1 MNAQMLRQAR
11 DMPAD
16 QQYERILAE
25 SHDLF
30 RAIRYSFVREAVRL
44 RNMEES
50 VDGLIHELSLTD
62 ELNTLDALQLDW
74 LERLSLALMD
84 VEHPRD
90 RAYFRKFRYRVL
102 HEEEDEE
109 APRPLYWG
117 ETHRQSADVA
127 PRVLDEGLSY
137 HCNIAIVDH
146 SGSDAAV
153 VGNWALRFAGD
164 VPDERPA
171 PALGMTLKSMYLLPE
186 WQGAGVGTAVNK
198 LISRLVCRVLSH
210 PLEQFMPAELPAAPA
225 IQFDSEYIT
234 RNGQRLG
241 WQICEM
247 LEPLARHHGML
258 FYNSGKL
265 TEQGL
270 ARNMV

>member
-1 MNAQMLRQAR
+1 MY
-11 DMPAD
+11 PD
-16 QQYERILAE
+16 QQYQRILAE

-50 VDGLIHELSLTD
+50 VDGLIHDVSLTD
-62 ELNTLDALQLDW
+62 ELNTLDALQQDW
-74 LERLSLALMD
+74 LDRLSLALMD

-90 RAYFRKFRYRVL
+90 RTYFRQFRNRVL
-102 HEEEDEE
+102 DEEEDEE

-117 ETHRQSADVA
+117 ETRPQSTDVA
-127 PRVLDEGLSY
+127 PRVLNDGLSY
-137 HCNIAIVDH
+137 HCNIAVLDNA
-146 SGSDAAV
+146 GRDAAV
-153 VGNWALRFAGD
+153 VGNWAMHFAAE

-171 PALGMTLKSMYLLPE
+171 PALEITLKSMYLLPE
-186 WQGAGVGTAVNK
+186 WQGAGVGSAINK
-198 LISRLVCRVLSH
+198 LISRLLCRVLSQ
-210 PLEQFMPAELPAAPA
+210 PLEQYMPAELPAPPA
-225 IQFDSEYIT
+225 MQFDSEYIT

-258 FYNSGKL
+258 FYNSSRL
-265 TEQGL
+265 TDQGL

>member
-1 MNAQMLRQAR
+1 MSR
-11 DMPAD
+11 D
-16 QQYERILAE
+16 QQYQRILTE

-44 RNMEES
+44 RNLEES
-50 VDGLIHELSLTD
+50 VDGLIQDVQLKD
-62 ELNTLDALQLDW
+62 ELNNLDALQQHW

-84 VEHPRD
+84 VGNPRD
-90 RAYFRKFRYRVL
+90 RACFRKFRSRVL
-102 HEEEDEE
+102 EVEEDEE

-117 ETHRQSADVA
+117 ESRSQNTDVV
-127 PRVLDEGLSY
+127 PRVLDDGLSY
-137 HCNIAIVDH
+137 HCNVAIVDQA
-146 SGSDAAV
+146 GSEAVV
-153 VGNWALRFAGD
+153 VGNWALHFAAD

-171 PALGMTLKSMYLLPE
+171 PALEMTLKSMYLLPE

-198 LISRLVCRVLSH
+198 LISRLMCRVLSR
-210 PLEQFMPAELPAAPA
+210 PLERYMPAGLPAPPA
-225 IQFDSEYIT
+225 MQFDSEYIT

-247 LEPLARHHGML
+247 LEPLARRHGML
-258 FYNSGKL
+258 FYNSGRL
-265 TEQGL
+265 TDQGP

>member
-1 MNAQMLRQAR
+1 MTT
-11 DMPAD
+11 D
-16 QQYERILAE
+16 QQYQRIMAE
-25 SHDLF
+25 SHELF

-44 RNMEES
+44 RNMEDS
-50 VDGLIHELSLTD
+50 IDGLIEDVRLKD
-62 ELNTLDALQLDW
+62 ELKNLDALQQDW
-74 LERLSLALMD
+74 LARLSLALMD

-90 RAYFRKFRYRVL
+90 RAYFRQFRHRVL
-102 HEEEDEE
+102 DEEEDEE

-117 ETHRQSADVA
+117 ETRPENTDVA
-127 PRVLDEGLSY
+127 PRVLDDGLSY

-146 SGSDAAV
+146 AGSEAAV
-153 VGNWALRFAGD
+153 VGNWALHFAAD

-171 PALGMTLKSMYLLPE
+171 PALEMTLKSMYLLPE

-198 LISRLVCRVLSH
+198 LISRLMCRVLSR
-210 PLEQFMPAELPAAPA
+210 PLEHYMPDGLPAPPA
-225 IQFDSEYIT
+225 MQFDSEYIT

-258 FYNSGKL
+258 FYNSGRL
-265 TEQGL
+265 TDQGP